1 MGIGFVFHQN
11 VDIAAFFTLSTGNR
25 SDAEKLKYIM
35 TELDAA
41 CGECWAACARVQRL
55 REEFA
60 YEMGK
65 MPLDTKDEEGLA
77 ITWPA
82 HMKPPKK
89 NGNGN
94 GNGRHHREH
103 KNRNAESN

>member
-1 MGIGFVFHQN
+1 M
-11 VDIAAFFTLSTGNR
+11 
-25 SDAEKLKYIM
+25 DAEKIKYIM
-35 TELDAA
+35 TELDATSCA
-41 CGECWAACARVQRL
+41 IGALSARVQRL
-55 REEFA
+55 REELA

-65 MPLDTKDEEGLA
+65 MPLDAKDEEEPA